1 MKKLIALATT
11 GLTACAL
18 SPAFAQSNVSLYGII
33 DTGIARI
40 DNIAGSGSTQL
51 RSGSLYTSR
60 FGFKGTE
67 DLGGG
72 LKATFNLEANISSD
86 TGATATPFFNRQS
99 WVGLS
104 STNFG
109 DITLGRVLPT
119 INDVFIASLHASYF
133 GNPAAAIDGAAIG
146 AGSSLARFNNML
158 GGTRVDNAIKYQTP
172 SMSGFKVH
180 AMTAFGEVAGSNS
193 AGRILSLGGS
203 YSSEHVDA
211 GLVYHERRCTGAN
224 GCAVGNDKDK
234 ILGMGAAYKLN
245 GARYG
250 VLYSRQENAL
260 NVRGND
266 ADVLSLLARYPVN
279 AQWIAQAG
287 FQFLNDKSSMD
298 QDVRQLNLGTNYLLS
313 KRTQLYALY
322 SRQTVK
328 NGGKAGMY
336 ATTSSDSKQNQISF
350 GIIHTF

>member
-1 MKKLIALATT
+1 MKKNIACAAASLAT
-11 GLTACAL
+11 CAL
-18 SPAFAQSNVSLYGII
+18 SPVFAQSNVTLYGIM

-60 FGFKGTE
+60 FGFRGTE

-72 LKATFNLEANISSD
+72 LKAVFNLEANISSD

-119 INDVFIASLHASYF
+119 INDLFIASIHASYF
-133 GNPAAAIDGAAIG
+133 GNPAAAMDGAAVG

-172 SMSGFKVH
+172 SMSGFKIH

-193 AGRILSLGGS
+193 AGRMLSLGGS
-203 YSSEHVDA
+203 YSSEYIDA
-211 GLVYHERRCTGAN
+211 GLAYHERRCTEAD
-224 GCAVGNDKDK
+224 GCAAGNDKDK
-234 ILGMGAAYKLN
+234 ILGLGVAYKLN
-245 GARYG
+245 GARYA
-250 VLYSRQENAL
+250 VLYSRQQNAL

-266 ADVLSLLARYPVN
+266 ADVLSLLARYPIS

-287 FQFLNDKSSMD
+287 FQFLNDKTSLN

-328 NGGKAGMY
+328 NDGKAGMY
-336 ATTSSDSKQNQISF
+336 ATTSSDSKQNQFSV
-350 GIIHTF
+350 GIVHAF